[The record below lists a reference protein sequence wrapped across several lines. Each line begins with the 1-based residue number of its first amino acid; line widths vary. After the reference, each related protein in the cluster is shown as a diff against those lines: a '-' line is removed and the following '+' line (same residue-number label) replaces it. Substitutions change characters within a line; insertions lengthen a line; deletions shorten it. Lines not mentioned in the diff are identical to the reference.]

1 MIHKESISEYAKV
14 KLEFTRS
21 NNINESIQ
29 AYADFYEVHFN
40 YLNEFVDFFNIN
52 KGTGNRDLFVD
63 FSKIFLTFIPKSMRK
78 ARFNSTTP
86 RFKMRGKQS

>member
-40 YLNEFVDFFNIN
+40 YLNEFVDFYQI
-52 KGTGNRDLFVD
+52 
-63 FSKIFLTFIPKSMRK
+63 KSMRK

>member
-40 YLNEFVDFFNIN
+40 YLNQFVDFFNIN

-63 FSKIFLTFIPKSMRK
+63 FSKIFLTFIPNKKYEESK
-78 ARFNSTTP
+78 V
-86 RFKMRGKQS
+86 